1 MEESHKREKS
11 MEEDEYYEQMVAR
24 KKQKEAAK
32 EERKK
37 YLEVY
42 VNDDYELGEGESRKA
57 TQKILKNRGLVPS
70 RPKENRK
77 PRVKK
82 RRRYEKAL
90 KNRKG
95 QVAALRTNE
104 ADQYMGEKSGI
115 RSYVTHSR
123 IFR

>member
-1 MEESHKREKS
+1 MEESRKREKP
-11 MEEDEYYEQMVAR
+11 MEEDEYYEQMVSR

-70 RPKENRK
+70 RPKENRN

-115 RSYVTHSR
+115 RSDVTHSL

>member
-42 VNDDYELGEGESRKA
+42 VNDDYELNEGESRKA
-57 TQKILKNRGLVPS
+57 TQKILKNRCLVPS
-70 RPKENRK
+70 RAKENRN

-115 RSYVTHSR
+115 RSDVTHSR